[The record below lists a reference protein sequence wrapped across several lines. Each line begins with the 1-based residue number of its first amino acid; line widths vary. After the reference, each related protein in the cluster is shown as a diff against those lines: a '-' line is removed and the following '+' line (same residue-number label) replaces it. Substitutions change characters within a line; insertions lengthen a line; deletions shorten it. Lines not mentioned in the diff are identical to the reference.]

1 MGVDWRPKAATCAAG
16 HHHVT
21 TADFG
26 ALEAELKG
34 AHLPRRE
41 YQNNASFHED
51 IVASARMAKTPFNFV
66 PINTEEQVD
75 CQSHDGIMM
84 PDSRFLAR
92 RTLCSLLA
100 FIEWERFETF
110 CGSAEQDQAISATG
124 QSLKTLAGLWEGARC
139 TWVCEHHHVR
149 FAAALALRR
158 RHMSTHTHIAQ
169 HPGRLS
175 QGMSCSG
182 SHPSG

>member
-1 MGVDWRPKAATCAAG
+1 VLGHGGGLETKGSSVRCCASPCTDGRLSGFGGRTAASES
-16 HHHVT
+16 
-21 TADFG
+21 
-26 ALEAELKG
+26 L
-34 AHLPRRE
+34 
-41 YQNNASFHED
+41 
-51 IVASARMAKTPFNFV
+51 AKNPFNFV
-66 PINTEEQVD
+66 PINSEEQVD

-110 CGSAEQDQAISATG
+110 CGSEEQDQAISATG

-158 RHMSTHTHIAQ
+158 RHMSTHTHMAQ